1 MSCENNKILM
11 TSRNRLISRSHRANT
26 LILVDTLESF
36 LIDGARAELSRD
48 SLTPRLISQKLNGIR
63 SCFVFFVV
71 RPFLSSHFQCAKE
84 ARKEAAAHVRVSLW
98 EKSRPGL
105 NESKLPSDDIIARL
119 ISGWKQTFFLDQIES
134 IWGPRTANSQGIWHG
149 GDDRTRACVNLVP
162 INIR

>member
-105 NESKLPSDDIIARL
+105 NFQVMTSSLVLSLDESRRFSWTRSSLFGAPERQTLRESGTEGLIVLARAW
-119 ISGWKQTFFLDQIES
+119 I
-134 IWGPRTANSQGIWHG
+134 
-149 GDDRTRACVNLVP
+149 
-162 INIR
+162 